1 MRRYATIAF
10 VEYIGIDVR
19 QSKFFEVLA
28 AHTLIGSKHYYF
40 VNADIAIESLG
51 AVHIEQI
58 LQYVDVHYQRFSAAG
73 GTHICKFVHSFFRIW
88 LNVQCTEGAVAFTLN
103 EVVERF
109 AESLAVFEIAVE
121 IHFGEKQCHILE
133 IFQINSATVIAY
145 LSHIAADALVVFS
158 QLVV

>member
-1 MRRYATIAF
+1 M
-10 VEYIGIDVR
+10 
-19 QSKFFEVLA
+19 LA